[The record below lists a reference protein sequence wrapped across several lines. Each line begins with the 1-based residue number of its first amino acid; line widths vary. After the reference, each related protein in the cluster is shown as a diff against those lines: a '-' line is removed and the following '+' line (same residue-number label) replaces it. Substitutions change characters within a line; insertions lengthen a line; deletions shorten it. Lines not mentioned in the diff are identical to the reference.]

1 MKVKYLFLG
10 MATQACMAGFLDL
23 FGLIT
28 LSAGQQLSA
37 GAIFILGAALVA
49 GQSKQKKQPEQ

>member
-23 FGLIT
+23 FDFIT
-28 LSAGQQLSA
+28 LSAGQQLWA
-37 GAIFILGAALVA
+37 GAIFILLAVLVA
-49 GQSKQKKQPEQ
+49 GKNKQKSS